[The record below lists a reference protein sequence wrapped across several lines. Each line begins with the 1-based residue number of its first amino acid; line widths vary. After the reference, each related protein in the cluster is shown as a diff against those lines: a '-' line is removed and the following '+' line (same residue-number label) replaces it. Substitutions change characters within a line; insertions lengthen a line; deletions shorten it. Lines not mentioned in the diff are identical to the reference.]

1 MTNYHFLQLK
11 SHCVKWF
18 IICLIQSKYAIFNAF
33 QCVTMFFS
41 LSNKRFN
48 FLSHCTSKNY
58 FLSTYF
64 LLINSFRHGP
74 GGDDVVHDPL
84 RQRLRHL
91 VKLHEL
97 AHAVENVVVLGRGG
111 SHLLDDRSHVTE
123 DGGVQQGWKNYIW

>member
-1 MTNYHFLQLK
+1 MGFHTSTVELGLR
-11 SHCVKWF
+11 WGIILF
-18 IICLIQSKYAIFNAF
+18 IVSE
-33 QCVTMFFS
+33 VFFS